1 MNTSAW
7 ARLSDSAAIDG
18 KLMQH
23 IQMVTYLEFDVS
35 PIPSPKNN
43 LKVLLRRVGHC
54 RLPIK
59 LSLNLTVLRP
69 ILTVPVNIKTELQ
82 LIFDYE
88 MMDGLA
94 A

>member
-23 IQMVTYLEFDVS
+23 IQVVTYLEFDVS

-59 LSLNLTVLRP
+59 FEFKS
-69 ILTVPVNIKTELQ
+69 
-82 LIFDYE
+82 YS
-88 MMDGLA
+88 A
-94 A
+94 APNTHCPSKYQN